1 MDEWTPDPQEHGWRE
16 PPRRRPP
23 TAIGVAT
30 PPPPR
35 GPHPTRHYETR
46 MQRIGRAFSLLAFA
60 TACGLAAAEFV
71 PIAWLASSLVGLAG
85 FRFYLQRQHTPRSR
99 RMLYFGSSPS
109 RRAA

>member
-1 MDEWTPDPQEHGWRE
+1 MSDWTPDPQEFGWRE

-35 GPHPTRHYETR
+35 GPRHSRYLETR
-46 MQRIGRAFSLLAFA
+46 MQRIGRLFAQLAFA
-60 TACGLAAAEFV
+60 TACGLAAGELLPMAV
-71 PIAWLASSLVGLAG
+71 LASSLAGLAG
-85 FRFYLQRQHTPRSR
+85 ARVILQLQHSR
-99 RMLYFGSSPS
+99 ISRTILRFGSHSP

>member
-23 TAIGVAT
+23 TAVGVAT

-35 GPHPTRHYETR
+35 GPGPTRYYETR
-46 MQRIGRAFSLLAFA
+46 MQRIGRTFAQLAFA
-60 TACGLAAAEFV
+60 TALGLAAGEFL
-71 PIAWLASSLVGLAG
+71 PISLLASSLVSLAG
-85 FRFYLQRQHTPRSR
+85 LRFVLQRRHTR
-99 RMLYFGSSPS
+99 RARLVLYFGGNKS